1 MASIATRRQRDVR
14 RPWLAVVGVGAG
26 AAALG
31 WAAGWLGLQLSN
43 DPHPTWLLARV
54 AGLAS
59 LVMLTGLVTLGLLL
73 AYPRGT
79 VLRALPRDVLIRV
92 HIGLATFTLVFT
104 VLHVVVLALDK
115 YAGVGWAGVFLPLGA
130 TYRPIPVTLGWIA
143 LYGGLL
149 AGVTARLA
157 GRLGR
162 VWWPIHR
169 VAIVTYA
176 AAWLHGVLAGTDS
189 VALAFFYGSSL
200 LIVVSIATSRYLTEP
215 TRHAEVSAR

>member
-1 MASIATRRQRDVR
+1 
-14 RPWLAVVGVGAG
+14 
-26 AAALG
+26 
-31 WAAGWLGLQLSN
+31 
-43 DPHPTWLLARV
+43 
-54 AGLAS
+54 
-59 LVMLTGLVTLGLLL
+59 MLTALVTLGLLL

-79 VLRALPRDVLIRV
+79 VLRTLPRDVLIRV

-104 VLHVVVLALDK
+104 VLHVVVLAFDK

-169 VAIVTYA
+169 VAVVTYA

-189 VALAFFYGSSL
+189 AALAFLYGSSL
-200 LIVVSIATSRYLTEP
+200 LIVVSVATSRYLTEP
-215 TRHAEVSAR
+215 TRRRAEVSTR